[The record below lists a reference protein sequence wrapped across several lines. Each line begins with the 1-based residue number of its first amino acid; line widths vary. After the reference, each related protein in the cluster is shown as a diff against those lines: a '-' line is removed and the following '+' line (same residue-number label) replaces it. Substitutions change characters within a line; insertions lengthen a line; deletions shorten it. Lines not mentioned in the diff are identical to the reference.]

1 MMQASDPGP
10 FAGETGV
17 RNAPAIVMRC
27 AFIMYLREEHPESEI
42 IKIDNR
48 RYKNCIY
55 FSKTAG
61 SLCLDRKDP
70 RFYHLDIESRPLKIQ
85 ERLGVPAA
93 TREVRSSCPSNEN
106 LSEKEA
112 FMTDTKISRLS
123 LGALFA
129 SLVFIGTFILK
140 IPTPGTGGYIHPG
153 DALVILSGVFL
164 GPNYGFLAAAV
175 GSALA
180 DILGG
185 YVFYA
190 PITFAVKGCIAL
202 LAAIAFRKL
211 AKTHLP
217 STALMAGGVIDILFT
232 VLGYG
237 IPEALIYG
245 PAGALASA
253 FPNFVQGLSGMLLA
267 MVLYPILRTVLTRIP
282 HSVS

>member
-1 MMQASDPGP
+1 
-10 FAGETGV
+10 
-17 RNAPAIVMRC
+17 
-27 AFIMYLREEHPESEI
+27 
-42 IKIDNR
+42 
-48 RYKNCIY
+48 
-55 FSKTAG
+55 
-61 SLCLDRKDP
+61 
-70 RFYHLDIESRPLKIQ
+70 
-85 ERLGVPAA
+85 
-93 TREVRSSCPSNEN
+93 
-106 LSEKEA
+106 
-112 FMTDTKISRLS
+112 MTDTKISRLS

-245 PAGALASA
+245 PAGALASGFCIPEFCSGTVRYA
-253 FPNFVQGLSGMLLA
+253 SRYGPLSDSQDGTNENPA
-267 MVLYPILRTVLTRIP
+267 QRILKNKKDPAPT
-282 HSVS
+282 